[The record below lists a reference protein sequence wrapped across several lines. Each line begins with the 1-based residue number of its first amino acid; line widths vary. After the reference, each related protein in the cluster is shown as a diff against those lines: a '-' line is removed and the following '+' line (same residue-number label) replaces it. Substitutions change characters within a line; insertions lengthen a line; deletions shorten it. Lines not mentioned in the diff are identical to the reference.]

1 MKKRGGTITMPLQ
14 FLLGAGQN
22 DSVERMVQTAE
33 DWLKQNIENRVF
45 FIVPNYNKFEQEIHL
60 LSAMK
65 KGNHTTEFSTIR
77 TQVFSFQRLAWYF
90 LQRDGQVPGNI
101 LSEAGNAMILRKIL
115 KEQQEELTIFRGEV
129 NKTGFIQQ
137 LAGFYQEMQ
146 IGNVSVEDLAESGSD
161 QDQVLKL
168 QDLKKVF
175 AAYEDALLEYNVAN
189 EDPLQLLHTYL
200 ESQNLSNCLFIVSG
214 FTRFNAQELTILTTL
229 MTCGEL
235 LVSLELDRP
244 YPNEEPNPL
253 NLFADP
259 GKTYYQL
266 KSQADI
272 QKIPVR
278 TDQFCLKKTSV
289 FNQVGDFWANQKTSD
304 LAHTN
309 QLQITKYATIAD
321 EIRKVGEEIRRLVR
335 EEGYRYNDI
344 QILLRK
350 PRFYNSVLPDVFNK
364 LNVPFYLDETQE
376 MAAHPLIEFLQ
387 ALFLIDNYHYRINDV
402 FRMLRTELFAPFDW
416 AKDAW
421 FAEQQRY
428 REMID
433 LTENVCLAYN
443 FRGSA
448 WTKEA
453 DWEFVD
459 YDFEAEVFKD
469 AKELESTTNDVRR
482 SVQQIVPDF
491 FKKIKQAENGVEA
504 ATIFYHFMEA
514 SGVKRQLL
522 YWRDQE
528 VSKGNLDKAR
538 NHEQTW
544 QALLDLLDEYV
555 LIYGNDSFEWETFQE
570 IFLAGLMNLTYGK
583 IPTAIDQVRVNDLE
597 LARVDQMKVT
607 FAIGLNN
614 NDFPARF
621 DDKGLLTAEE
631 RVAFNQNL
639 PEGKFLPESN
649 SSKVN
654 REPFLAYSVFLSA
667 TDKLYLSVATTVDG
681 EKKLEVSSFLEQL
694 SQGLHLSIKEN
705 ESLQLM
711 SLPENHLGTIR
722 TLLSD
727 LIALN
732 RMAQDENRPLL
743 PAWRE
748 LQKFIQNSTIAPM
761 AQRVFK
767 SLQDLNVPRAL
778 LPETAE
784 RLYGKNLYVSVS
796 RIENFYNCQYKYF
809 ANFGLGLKER
819 TVYGLTPAA
828 AGDFYHEALDHFFR
842 LIKEQGIRLAE
853 LNEAERNRLADQVL
867 KDVFGELKFAILSS
881 SARMNYIR
889 YQLSRTIQK
898 VSWGLVQQGMR
909 TSFEPQQTEVVFGS
923 IGGEKGIPGIKLP
936 LSNGGEVSIRGK
948 IDRLDQL
955 CSAESDWLSVI
966 DYKSSPHSFNV
977 ADAYYGIA
985 LQLITYL
992 DVAVTDFSQANDKQI
1007 KPAGAYYLHVHNP
1020 VLKDPKNVEK
1030 DMLKAYQYDGLF
1042 AKEPELYDQLDQSL
1056 LEKENSLLFP
1066 IKKDKNGQTVIV
1078 SQSKDKFYD
1087 LDEMELLRQYNRE
1100 KIQKAGNQI
1109 VSGEIKLNPSY
1120 KDNQRIACQYCPF
1133 RSVCKFDA
1141 MLKENN
1147 YHRLEKLSK
1156 EEVLKRMEDELHD
1169 N

>member
-1 MKKRGGTITMPLQ
+1 MPLQ

-22 DSVERMVQTAE
+22 DAKERLIETAQA
-33 DWLKQNIENRVF
+33 WLAQNAENRVF
-45 FIVPNYNKFEQEIHL
+45 FLVPNYNKFEQEITL
-60 LSAMK
+60 LSTMK
-65 KGNHTTEFSTIR
+65 QLTGETEFSTLR

-90 LQRDGQVPGNI
+90 LQRDGQVPGNL

-115 KEQQEELTIFRGEV
+115 QEQREELTIFRGEV

-137 LAGFYQEMQ
+137 LVGFYQEMQ
-146 IGNVSVEDLAESGSD
+146 IGNVTVDDLFETGNDPD
-161 QDQVLKL
+161 QALKL
-168 QDLKKVF
+168 QDLQKIF
-175 AAYEDALLEYNVAN
+175 AAYEAALLTYQVAN
-189 EDPLQLLHTYL
+189 QDPLLLLQAYL
-200 ESQNLSNCLFIVSG
+200 SQQDLRRNLFIVSG
-214 FTRFNAQELTILTTL
+214 FARFNARELNVLSGL
-229 MTCGEL
+229 MASGEL

-244 YPNEEPNPL
+244 YPSEEPNPL
-253 NLFADP
+253 DLFADP
-259 GKTYYQL
+259 GKTYFQL
-266 KSQADI
+266 KRAADSQQIAVRPDRFA
-272 QKIPVR
+272 QKNDSI
-278 TDQFCLKKTSV
+278 
-289 FNQVGDFWANQKTSD
+289 FNQVGEFWANQKRVKLSGTD
-304 LAHTN
+304 
-309 QLQITKYATIAD
+309 QLQITKYATVAE

-335 EEGYRYNDI
+335 EKSYRYRDI
-344 QILLRK
+344 QILLRN
-350 PRFYNSVLPDVFNK
+350 PQVYNSVLPDIFQK
-364 LNVPFYLDETQE
+364 LEIPFYLDETQE

-387 ALFLIDNYHYRINDV
+387 SLFLIDSYHYRINDV

-416 AKDAW
+416 TADNW
-421 FAEQQRY
+421 SIQQKQY

-433 LTENVCLAYN
+433 QAENVCLAYN

-448 WTKEA
+448 WTKAAE
-453 DWEFVD
+453 WEFVD
-459 YDFEAEVFKD
+459 YDFEADVFKD
-469 AKELESTTNDVRR
+469 AKQLEEIANQVRR
-482 SVQQIVPDF
+482 SVQQILPNF
-491 FKKIKQAENGVEA
+491 FKQIKQATDGLEA
-504 ATIFYHFMEA
+504 ATLFYHFLA
-514 SGVKRQLL
+514 DSGVKRQLL
-522 YWRDQE
+522 FWRDQE
-528 VSKGNLDKAR
+528 VEKGNLEKAR

-555 LIYGNDSFEWETFQE
+555 LIYGMDSFDWATFQE

-621 DDKGLLTAEE
+621 DDKGLLSAEE
-631 RVAFNQNL
+631 RSLFNQHL

-667 TDKLYLSVATTVDG
+667 TERLYLSVATAVEG
-681 EKKLEVSSFLEQL
+681 EKKLEVSTFLRQL
-694 SQGLHLSIKEN
+694 SQGLGLPIREN
-705 ESLQLM
+705 ETLKLTSE
-711 SLPENHLGTIR
+711 PEQHLGTMR

-732 RMAQDENRPLL
+732 RLAQDENRAFL

-748 LQKFIQNSTIAPM
+748 LQKFIQTSVLAPM

-767 SLQDLNVPRAL
+767 SLQELNVPREL

-809 ANFGLGLKER
+809 ANFGLSLKER

-842 LIKEQGIRLAE
+842 LINEQGLKLAE
-853 LNEAERNRLADQVL
+853 LQEAERTQLADQVL
-867 KDVFGELKFAILSS
+867 KAIFGETKFAILSS

-898 VSWGLVQQGMR
+898 VSWGLVQQGQR
-909 TSFEPQQTEVVFGS
+909 TAFEPQQTEVIFGS
-923 IGGEKGIPGIKLP
+923 IGGQKGIPGINLP
-936 LSNGGEVSIRGK
+936 LSNGGEVAIRGK

-955 CSAESDWLSVI
+955 QKGEQDWLSVV

-977 ADAYYGIA
+977 SDAYYGIA

-992 DVAVTDFSQANDKQI
+992 DVAVTDLSQAQGKEI
-1007 KPAGAYYLHVHNP
+1007 RPAGAYYLHVHNP
-1020 VLKDPKNVEK
+1020 VLKEPKNIEK
-1030 DMLKAYQYDGLF
+1030 DLLKAYQYDGLF

-1056 LEKENSLLFP
+1056 SEKESSLLFP
-1066 IKKDKNGQTVIV
+1066 IKKDKDGQTVIV
-1078 SQSKDKFYD
+1078 SQSKDKFYE
-1087 LDEMELLRQYNRE
+1087 LDEINLLREYNRE
-1100 KIQKAGNQI
+1100 KIRRAGNQI
-1109 VSGEIKLNPSY
+1109 ISGEIKLNPTY
-1120 KDNQRIACQYCPF
+1120 KDNQRIACQHCPF

-1147 YHRLEKLSK
+1147 YHRLEKLTK
-1156 EEVLKRMEDELHD
+1156 EEVLKRMEEELHD
-1169 N
+1169 K

>member
-1 MKKRGGTITMPLQ
+1 MPLQ

-22 DSVERMVQTAE
+22 DAKERMVQKAQT
-33 DWLKQNIENRVF
+33 WLEQDPTNRVF
-45 FIVPNYNKFEQEIHL
+45 FLVPNYNKFEQEISL

-65 KGNHTTEFSTIR
+65 QNTKNVEFSTIR
-77 TQVFSFQRLAWYF
+77 TQVFSFQRLAWFF
-90 LQRDGQVPGNI
+90 LQRDGQIPGNV

-115 KEQQEELTIFRGEV
+115 HERREELTIFRGEV

-137 LAGFYQEMQ
+137 LVSFYQEMQ
-146 IGNVSVEDLAESGSD
+146 IGNVTVEDLDENGND
-161 QDQVLKL
+161 IDQVLKL

-175 AAYEDALLEYNVAN
+175 AAYEEALLNYQVTND
-189 EDPLQLLHTYL
+189 DPLLLLQAYL
-200 ESQNLSNCLFIVSG
+200 SEQNLSNTLFIVSG
-214 FTRFNAQELTILTTL
+214 FTRFNARELSVLNTL
-229 MTCGEL
+229 MSCGEL
-235 LVSLELDRP
+235 FVSLELDRP

-259 GKTYYQL
+259 GKTYFQL
-266 KSQADI
+266 KRSADA
-272 QKIPVR
+272 QQVPVR
-278 TDQFCLKKTSV
+278 PDQFVRMNQTV
-289 FNQVGDFWANQKTSD
+289 FNQIGDFWANQKKVD
-304 LAHTN
+304 LSQTN
-309 QLQITKYATIAD
+309 QLKLTKYATVAE
-321 EIRKVGEEIRRLVR
+321 EIRKIGEEIRRLVR
-335 EEGYRYNDI
+335 DEKYRYKDI
-344 QILLRK
+344 QILMRN
-350 PRFYNSVLPDVFNK
+350 PNVYNSVLPDLFQK
-364 LNVPFYLDETQE
+364 MAIPFYLDETQE

-387 ALFLIDNYHYRINDV
+387 ALFLIDNYNYRINDV

-416 AKDAW
+416 QPETWYLA
-421 FAEQQRY
+421 QQKY
-428 REMID
+428 REKID
-433 LTENVCLAYN
+433 QTENVCLAYN

-448 WTKEA
+448 WTRSA

-459 YDFEAEVFKD
+459 YDFEADVFND
-469 AKELESTTNDVRR
+469 AKQLEETTNDVRR
-482 SVQQIVPDF
+482 SVQQLLPAF
-491 FKKIKQAENGVEA
+491 FEKIKGAENGLTAA
-504 ATIFYHFMEA
+504 ATFYHFLEE

-522 YWRDQE
+522 FWRDQE
-528 VSKGNLDKAR
+528 VAKGNLDKAR

-555 LIYGNDSFEWETFQE
+555 LIYGADAFDWEIFQD

-621 DDKGLLTAEE
+621 DDKGLLSAEE
-631 RVAFNQNL
+631 RSAFNQNL

-667 TDKLYLSVATTVDG
+667 TEKLYLSVSTTVDG
-681 EKKLEVSSFLEQL
+681 EKKLEISSFLRQL
-694 SQGLHLSIKEN
+694 SQGLNIPVKEN
-705 ESLQLM
+705 QPLRLTSA
-711 SLPENHLGTIR
+711 PEDHLGSMR

-732 RMAQDENRPLL
+732 RYAQDENRAFL

-748 LQKFIQNSTIAPM
+748 LQKFIQNSSLAPM

-767 SLQDLNVPRAL
+767 SLQDLNVPRDL

-784 RLYGKNLYVSVS
+784 QLYGKNLYVSVS

-819 TVYGLTPAA
+819 TIYGLTPAA

-842 LIKEQGIRLAE
+842 ILKEQGLRLAE
-853 LNEAERNRLADQVL
+853 LKEAERNQLADEVL
-867 KDVFGELKFAILSS
+867 KKIFGELKFAILSS

-898 VSWGLVQQGMR
+898 VSWGLVQQGVR
-909 TSFEPQQTEVVFGS
+909 TKFEPQQTEIIFGS
-923 IGGEKGIPGIKLP
+923 IGGQKGIPGINLP
-936 LSNGGEVSIRGK
+936 LSNGGKVAIRGK

-955 CSAESDWLSVI
+955 ESNESDWLSVI

-992 DVAVTDFSQANDKQI
+992 DVAVTDFSEAKGKEI

-1020 VLKDPKNVEK
+1020 VLKDSKNIEK

-1056 LEKENSLLFP
+1056 QEKESSLLFP

-1087 LDEMELLRQYNRE
+1087 LSEIDILRQYNRE

-1109 VSGEIKLNPSY
+1109 VSGEIKLNPTY

-1156 EEVLKRMEDELHD
+1156 EEVLKRMEEELHD

>member
-1 MKKRGGTITMPLQ
+1 MSLQ
-14 FLLGAGQN
+14 FLLGTGQN
-22 DSVERMVQTAE
+22 DATERMIQTAQA
-33 DWLKQNIENRVF
+33 WLKQNPENRVF
-45 FIVPNYNKFEQEIHL
+45 FLVPNYNKFEQEINL
-60 LSAMK
+60 LSAMRHDE
-65 KGNHTTEFSTIR
+65 GATEFSTIR

-115 KEQQEELTIFRGEV
+115 HEQREELTIFRGEV

-137 LAGFYQEMQ
+137 LVSFYQEMQ
-146 IGNVSVEDLAESGSD
+146 IGNITVEDLAENGTG

-168 QDLKKVF
+168 QDLRRVY
-175 AAYEDALLEYNVAN
+175 AAYEEALLNYQVAN
-189 EDPLQLLHTYL
+189 EDPLLLLQEY
-200 ESQNLSNCLFIVSG
+200 LSNKNLTNSLFIVSG
-214 FTRFNAQELTILTTL
+214 FTRFNARELSVLTTL
-229 MTCGEL
+229 MHCGEL
-235 LVSLELDRP
+235 HVSLELDRS
-244 YPNEEPNPL
+244 YPTEEPSPL

-259 GKTYYQL
+259 GKTYFQL
-266 KSQADI
+266 KRSADEK
-272 QKIPVR
+272 QVPVR
-278 TDQFCLKKTSV
+278 PDQFSHTKQTV
-289 FNQVGDFWANQKTSD
+289 FNQVGEYWANQKKTD
-304 LAHTN
+304 LSQTD
-309 QLQITKYATIAD
+309 QLQLTKFGTVAE
-321 EIRKVGEEIRRLVR
+321 EIRKIGEEIRRLVKD
-335 EEGYRYNDI
+335 EGYRYKDI
-344 QILLRK
+344 QVLLRK
-350 PRFYNSVLPDVFNK
+350 PEVYNSVLPDIFNK
-364 LNVPFYLDETQE
+364 LDIPFYLDETQE

-387 ALFLIDNYHYRINDV
+387 ALFLVDNYNYRINDV
-402 FRMLRTELFAPFDW
+402 FRMLRTELFAPFEWKADT
-416 AKDAW
+416 W
-421 FAEQQRY
+421 FAQQQQY
-428 REMID
+428 REKID
-433 LTENVCLAYN
+433 QTENVCLAYN
-443 FRGSA
+443 FRGNA
-448 WTKEA
+448 WTKTA

-459 YDFEAEVFKD
+459 YDFEADVFND
-469 AKELESTTNDVRR
+469 AKDLETTTNDVRR
-482 SVQQIVPDF
+482 SVQKVLPEF
-491 FKKIKQAENGVEA
+491 FKKMKQADNGLEA
-504 ATIFYHFMEA
+504 ATLFFHFLED

-522 YWRDQE
+522 FWRDQE
-528 VSKGNLDKAR
+528 VEKGNLEKAR

-555 LIYGNDSFEWETFQE
+555 LIYGNDTFDWVNFQE
-570 IFLAGLMNLTYGK
+570 IFLAGLMNLNYGK

-614 NDFPARF
+614 IDFPARF
-621 DDKGLLTAEE
+621 DDKGLLSVEE
-631 RVAFNQNL
+631 RSAFNQNL
-639 PEGKFLPESN
+639 PDGKFLPESN

-667 TDKLYLSVATTVDG
+667 SEKLYMSVATTVEG
-681 EKKLEVSSFLEQL
+681 EKKLEISSFLRQL
-694 SQGLHLSIKEN
+694 SQGLQLPIKEN
-705 ESLQLM
+705 ESLNLM
-711 SLPENHLGTIR
+711 SSPEDYLGTMR

-732 RMAQDENRPLL
+732 RFAQDENRAFL

-748 LQKFIQNSTIAPM
+748 LQKFIQNSSFASM
-761 AQRVFK
+761 AQRVFR
-767 SLQDLNVPRAL
+767 SLQDLNVPREL

-828 AGDFYHEALDHFFR
+828 AGDFYHEALDYFFR
-842 LIKEQGIRLAE
+842 LLKEQGLRLAE
-853 LNEAERNRLADQVL
+853 LEEAERNQLADQVL
-867 KDVFGELKFAILSS
+867 KEIFGELKFAILSS

-889 YQLSRTIQK
+889 YQLSRTIQR
-898 VSWGLVQQGMR
+898 VSWGLVQQGAR
-909 TSFEPQQTEVVFGS
+909 TKLEPQQTEIIFGS
-923 IGGEKGIPGIKLP
+923 IGGQKGIPGINLP
-936 LSNGGEVSIRGK
+936 LSNGGEVAIRGK

-955 CSAESDWLSVI
+955 QSAENDWLSVI

-992 DVAVTDFSQANDKQI
+992 DVAVTDFNQGSGKVI

-1020 VLKDPKNVEK
+1020 VLKEPKSIER

-1056 LEKENSLLFP
+1056 NEKENSLLFP
-1066 IKKDKNGQTVIV
+1066 IKKDKNGQTVV
-1078 SQSKDKFYD
+1078 VPQSKDKFYELSEID
-1087 LDEMELLRQYNRE
+1087 LLRQYNRE

-1109 VSGEIKLNPSY
+1109 VSGEIKLNPTY

-1156 EEVLKRMEDELHD
+1156 EEVLKRMEEELHD

>member
-1 MKKRGGTITMPLQ
+1 MPLQ

-22 DSVERMVQTAE
+22 DSTERMIKTAQA
-33 DWLKQNIENRVF
+33 WLEQNIENRVF
-45 FIVPNYNKFEQEIHL
+45 FLVPNYNKFEQEITL

-65 KGNHTTEFSTIR
+65 KREQKSKEFSSIR

-90 LQRDGQVPGNI
+90 LQRDGKVPGNV

-115 KEQQEELTIFRGEV
+115 HEQREHLTIFRGEV

-137 LAGFYQEMQ
+137 LIGFYQEMR
-146 IGNVSVEDLAESGSD
+146 IGNIAVDDLGENGSN

-175 AAYEDALLEYNVAN
+175 SAYEDALISYNVTT
-189 EDPLQLLHTYL
+189 EDPLQLLL
-200 ESQNLSNCLFIVSG
+200 EHLDTQKLSNYLFIVSG
-214 FTRFNAQELTILTTL
+214 FTRFNAQELNVLNKL
-229 MTCGEL
+229 MSCGEL
-235 LVSLELDRP
+235 FVSLELDRA

-253 NLFADP
+253 NLFVDP
-259 GKTYYQL
+259 GKTYHQL
-266 KSQADI
+266 KRYADS
-272 QKIPVR
+272 QKISVLS
-278 TDQFCLKKTSV
+278 DQFARKYESV
-289 FNQVGDFWANQKTSD
+289 FNQLGDFWSSQKKND
-304 LAHTN
+304 LSRTD
-309 QLQITKYATIAD
+309 QIQITKYGTIAE
-321 EIRKVGEEIRRLVR
+321 EIRKVGEEIRHLVR
-335 EEGYRYNDI
+335 DKGYRYKDI

-350 PRFYNSVLPDVFNK
+350 PQAYNSVLPDLFTK
-364 LNVPFYLDETQE
+364 LEIPFYLDETQE

-387 ALFLIDNYHYRINDV
+387 ALFLMDNYHYRINDV
-402 FRMLRTELFAPFDW
+402 FRMLRTELYAPFEWQTDNW
-416 AKDAW
+416 L
-421 FAEQQRY
+421 AEQQRF
-428 REMID
+428 RETID

-448 WTKEA
+448 WTKKA

-459 YDFEAEVFKD
+459 YDFEADVFKD
-469 AKELESTTNDVRR
+469 AKELEKTTNTVRQ
-482 SVQQIVPDF
+482 SVQKIVPQF
-491 FKKIKQAENGVEA
+491 FKNIKQAKNGLEA
-504 ATIFYHFMEA
+504 ATVFYHFLEA

-522 YWRDQE
+522 FWRDQE
-528 VSKGNLDKAR
+528 VAKGNLEKAR

-555 LIYGNDSFEWETFQE
+555 LIYGQDTFVWDTFQE

-597 LARVDQMKVT
+597 LARINQMKVT

-621 DDKGLLTAEE
+621 DDTGLLSAEE
-631 RVAFNQNL
+631 RADFNQTL
-639 PEGKFLPESN
+639 PEGKYLPESN
-649 SSKVN
+649 GSKVT

-667 TDKLYLSVATTVDG
+667 SEKLYLSFASTVEG
-681 EKKLEVSSFLEQL
+681 EKKLEVSSFVRQIH
-694 SQGLHLSIKEN
+694 QGLHLPIKEN
-705 ESLQLM
+705 DSLNL
-711 SLPENHLGTIR
+711 SSEPENHIGTMR

-727 LIALN
+727 LITLN
-732 RMAQDENRPLL
+732 RLAQDEDRPLL

-748 LQKFIQNSTIAPM
+748 LQKFIQGSSIASM

-784 RLYGKNLYVSVS
+784 RLYGKDLYVSVS

-842 LIKEQGIRLAE
+842 LLREQGLRLTE
-853 LNEAERNRLADQVL
+853 LSEGERSRLADQVL
-867 KDVFGELKFAILSS
+867 TAVFGELKFAILSS

-898 VSWGLVQQGMR
+898 VSWGLVQQGVR
-909 TSFEPQQTEVVFGS
+909 TGFETQRTELVFGS
-923 IGGEKGIPGIKLP
+923 IGGQKGIPGIHLP
-936 LSNGGEVSIRGK
+936 LSNGGEVAIRGK

-955 CSAESDWLSVI
+955 SQAESDWLSVI

-985 LQLITYL
+985 MQLITYL
-992 DVAVTDFSQANDKQI
+992 DVAVTDFNQGTEKEI

-1020 VLKDPKNVEK
+1020 VLKDPKNIEK
-1030 DMLKAYQYDGLF
+1030 EMLKAYQYDGLF
-1042 AKEPELYDQLDQSL
+1042 AKETELYEQLDQSL
-1056 LEKENSLLFP
+1056 QEKENSLLFP
-1066 IKKDKNGQTVIV
+1066 IKKDKNGQTGII

-1087 LDEMELLRQYNRE
+1087 LDEIELLRKYNRE

-1109 VSGEIKLNPSY
+1109 ISGEIKLNPTY

-1156 EEVLKRMEDELHD
+1156 EEVLRRMEDELHD

>member
-1 MKKRGGTITMPLQ
+1 MPLQ

-22 DSVERMVQTAE
+22 DATERMVQTAQA
-33 DWLKQNIENRVF
+33 WLAKNSVNRVF
-45 FIVPNYNKFEQEIHL
+45 FLVPNYNKFEQEISL

-65 KGNHTTEFSTIR
+65 KSCGFEEFSTIQ

-90 LQRDGQVPGNI
+90 LQRDGHVPGNI

-115 KEQQEELTIFRGEV
+115 HEQREELTIFRGEV

-137 LAGFYQEMQ
+137 LVGFYQEMQ
-146 IGNVSVEDLAESGSD
+146 IGNVSVSDLVENGTE

-168 QDLKKVF
+168 KDLQKVF
-175 AAYEDALLEYNVAN
+175 AAYEEALIAYQVAN
-189 EDPLQLLHTYL
+189 EDPLLLLQNYL
-200 ESQNLSNCLFIVSG
+200 VTQDLSNCLFIVSG
-214 FTRFNAQELTILTTL
+214 FTRFNARELSVLNAL

-235 LVSLELDRP
+235 YVSLELDRP

-266 KSQADI
+266 KRSADV
-272 QKIPVR
+272 QQIPVR
-278 TDQFCLKKTSV
+278 TDQYSHERKTV
-289 FNQVGDFWANQKTSD
+289 FNQIGDFWANQKRLNMAGNT
-304 LAHTN
+304 
-309 QLQITKYATIAD
+309 QIQMTKYATLAE
-321 EIRKVGEEIRRLVR
+321 EIRKTGDEIRRLVSV
-335 EEGYRYNDI
+335 EGYRYKDI
-344 QILLRK
+344 QILMRN
-350 PRFYNSVLPDVFNK
+350 PQIYNSILPDLFQK
-364 LNVPFYLDETQE
+364 LDIPFYLDETQE

-387 ALFLIDNYHYRINDV
+387 ALFLVDTYNYRINDL

-416 AKDAW
+416 NSTTW
-421 FAEQQRY
+421 FMEQQAY
-428 REMID
+428 REKID
-433 LTENVCLAYN
+433 QTENVCLAYN
-443 FRGSA
+443 FRGNA
-448 WTKEA
+448 WTKKA

-459 YDFEAEVFKD
+459 YDFEADVFND
-469 AKELESTTNDVRR
+469 AKQLETITNEVRR
-482 SVQQIVPDF
+482 SVQQIVPVF
-491 FKKIKQAENGVEA
+491 FKHIKQAETGLEA
-504 ATIFYHFMEA
+504 ATIFYRFLEQ

-522 YWRDQE
+522 FWRDQE
-528 VSKGNLDKAR
+528 IARGSLDKAR

-555 LIYGNDSFEWETFQE
+555 LIYGEDSFDWSAFQE

-607 FAIGLNN
+607 FAVGLNN

-621 DDKGLLTAEE
+621 DDKGLLSAEE
-631 RVAFNQNL
+631 RSSFNQQL

-667 TDKLYLSVATTVDG
+667 TEKLYLSLATNVDG
-681 EKKLEVSSFLEQL
+681 EKKLEVSTFLRQL
-694 SQGLHLSIKEN
+694 SNGLNLPIN
-705 ESLQLM
+705 ESPALKLD
-711 SLPENHLGTIR
+711 SDPNEHLGTMR

-727 LIALN
+727 LITLN
-732 RMAQDENRPLL
+732 RIAQDENRAFL
-743 PAWRE
+743 PVWRE
-748 LQKFIQNSTIAPM
+748 LQKFIQNSSWAPM

-767 SLQDLNVPRAL
+767 SLQDLNVPREL

-842 LIKEQGIRLAE
+842 MLNEQGLRLAE
-853 LNEAERNRLADQVL
+853 LNEAQRNELADQVL
-867 KDVFGELKFAILSS
+867 KAIFGELKFAILSS

-889 YQLSRTIQK
+889 YQLSQTIQK

-909 TSFEPQQTEVVFGS
+909 TKLEPQQTEIIFGS
-923 IGGEKGIPGIKLP
+923 IGGQKGIPGINLP
-936 LSNGGEVSIRGK
+936 LRNGGEVAIRGK

-955 CSAESDWLSVI
+955 QGNENDWLSVI

-992 DVAVTDFSQANDKQI
+992 DVAVTDFSQASGKEI

-1020 VLKDPKNVEK
+1020 ILKEPKNIEK
-1030 DMLKAYQYDGLF
+1030 EMLKAYQYDGLF

-1056 LEKENSLLFP
+1056 QEKESSLLFP
-1066 IKKDKNGQTVIV
+1066 IKKDSKGQTVMV
-1078 SQSKDKFYD
+1078 PQSKDKFYD
-1087 LDEMELLRQYNRE
+1087 LSEIDLLRKYNRE
-1100 KIQKAGNQI
+1100 KIQQAGDQI
-1109 VSGEIKLNPSY
+1109 VSGEIKLNPTY
-1120 KDNQRIACQYCPF
+1120 KDNQRIACQQCPF

>member
-1 MKKRGGTITMPLQ
+1 MPLQ

-22 DSVERMVQTAE
+22 DAKEQMVQAAHA
-33 DWLKQNIENRVF
+33 WLEKSSANRVF
-45 FIVPNYNKFEQEIHL
+45 FIVPNYNKFEQEVSL

-65 KGNHTTEFSTIR
+65 QAKDTTEFSTIR

-101 LSEAGNAMILRKIL
+101 LSESGNAMILRKIL
-115 KEQQEELTIFRGEV
+115 HEQREELTIFRGEV

-137 LAGFYQEMQ
+137 LVGFYQEMQ
-146 IGNVSVEDLAESGSD
+146 IGNVTVDDLVETTGD
-161 QDQVLKL
+161 QDQALKIKDL
-168 QDLKKVF
+168 QRVF
-175 AAYEDALLEYNVAN
+175 AAYEEALIAYQVAN
-189 EDPLQLLHTYL
+189 DDPLLLLQNYL
-200 ESQNLSNCLFIVSG
+200 TTQKLSSDLFIVSG
-214 FTRFNAQELTILTTL
+214 YTRFNARELSVLNTL

-244 YPNEEPNPL
+244 YPSEEPNPL

-259 GKTYYQL
+259 GKTYFQL
-266 KSQADI
+266 KRSADA
-272 QKIPVR
+272 QHIPVCQ
-278 TDQFCLKKTSV
+278 DLFCHERSTI
-289 FNQVGDFWANQKTSD
+289 FNQIGEFWAKQRTMD
-304 LAHTN
+304 LSATD
-309 QLQITKYATIAD
+309 QLQITNYSTVAE
-321 EIRKVGEEIRRLVR
+321 EIRRVGDEIRRLVSV
-335 EEGYRYNDI
+335 EGYRYKDV
-344 QILLRK
+344 QILLRN
-350 PRFYNSVLPDVFNK
+350 PQIYNSVLPDIFQK
-364 LNVPFYLDETQE
+364 LDIPYYLDETQE
-376 MAAHPLIEFLQ
+376 MATHPLIEFLQ
-387 ALFLIDNYHYRINDV
+387 TLFLIDNYNFRINDV

-416 AKDAW
+416 TTENW
-421 FAEQQRY
+421 FSEQQRF
-428 REMID
+428 REKVD
-433 LTENVCLAYN
+433 QTENVCLAYN

-448 WTKEA
+448 WTKDT
-453 DWEFVD
+453 DWTFVD
-459 YDFEAEVFKD
+459 YDFEAEVFND
-469 AKELESTTNDVRR
+469 AKQLEEVANDVRR
-482 SVQQIVPDF
+482 SIQKLLPVF
-491 FKKIKQAENGVEA
+491 FKKIKKAENGLEA
-504 ATIFYHFMEA
+504 ATVFYHFMEN

-522 YWRDQE
+522 FWRDQE
-528 VSKGNLDKAR
+528 VLKGNLDKAR

-555 LIYGNDSFEWETFQE
+555 LIYGAEPFDWGIFQE

-597 LARVDQMKVT
+597 LARVDQMKIT

-621 DDKGLLTAEE
+621 DDKGLLSAEE
-631 RVAFNQNL
+631 RSMFNQNL

-649 SSKVN
+649 SSKVT

-667 TDKLYLSVATTVDG
+667 TEKLYLSVAATVEG
-681 EKKLEVSSFLEQL
+681 EKKLEISSFLRQL
-694 SQGLHLSIKEN
+694 SNGINVPIKESN
-705 ESLQLM
+705 SLKLT
-711 SLPENHLGTIR
+711 SDPANHLGTMR

-732 RMAQDENRPLL
+732 RFAQDENRAFS

-748 LQKFIQNSTIAPM
+748 LQKFIQNSELAPM

-767 SLQDLNVPRAL
+767 SLLDLNVPREL

-784 RLYGKNLYVSVS
+784 KLYGKNLYVSVS

-809 ANFGLGLKER
+809 ANFGLALKER

-842 LIKEQGIRLAE
+842 LLKEQGLHLAE
-853 LNEAERNRLADQVL
+853 LNEAERTKLADDVL
-867 KDVFGELKFAILSS
+867 KEIFGELKFAILSS

-898 VSWGLVQQGMR
+898 VSWGLVQQGAR
-909 TSFEPQQTEVVFGS
+909 TKFEPQQTEVIFGS
-923 IGGEKGIPGIKLP
+923 IGGQKGIPGINLP
-936 LSNGGEVSIRGK
+936 LSNGGEVAVRGK

-955 CSAESDWLSVI
+955 HSDESDWLSVI
-966 DYKSSPHSFNV
+966 DYKSSHHSFNV

-992 DVAVTDFSQANDKQI
+992 DVAVTDISIANGKEV
-1007 KPAGAYYLHVHNP
+1007 KPAGAYYMHIHNP
-1020 VLKDPKNVEK
+1020 VLKDERNIER

-1042 AKEPELYDQLDQSL
+1042 AKEPELYDKLDQSL
-1056 LEKENSLLFP
+1056 QEKESSLLFP

-1087 LDEMELLRQYNRE
+1087 LAEIELLREYNRE

-1109 VSGEIKLNPSY
+1109 ISGDIKLNPTY
-1120 KDNQRIACQYCPF
+1120 KDNQRIACQQCPF

-1156 EEVLKRMEDELHD
+1156 EEALKRMEDELHD

>member
-1 MKKRGGTITMPLQ
+1 MPLQ

-22 DSVERMVQTAE
+22 DATERMVQTAQA
-33 DWLKQNIENRVF
+33 WLAENSANRVF
-45 FIVPNYNKFEQEIHL
+45 FLVPNYNKFEQEISL

-65 KGNHTTEFSTIR
+65 KSRGSKEFSTIQ

-90 LQRDGQVPGNI
+90 LQRDGHVPGNI

-115 KEQQEELTIFRGEV
+115 HEQREELTIFRGEV

-137 LAGFYQEMQ
+137 LVGFYQEMQ
-146 IGNVSVEDLAESGSD
+146 IGNVTVSDLVENGTE

-168 QDLKKVF
+168 KDLQKVF
-175 AAYEDALLEYNVAN
+175 AAYEEALIAYQVAN
-189 EDPLQLLHTYL
+189 EDPLLLLQNYL
-200 ESQNLSNCLFIVSG
+200 VTQDLSNCLFIVSG
-214 FTRFNAQELTILTTL
+214 FTRFNARELSVLNAL
-229 MTCGEL
+229 MACGEL
-235 LVSLELDRP
+235 YVSLELDRP

-266 KSQADI
+266 KRSADA
-272 QKIPVR
+272 QQIPVR
-278 TDQFCLKKTSV
+278 TDRYSQERKTL
-289 FNQVGDFWANQKTSD
+289 FNQIGNFWVNQKRLN
-304 LAHTN
+304 LAGTN
-309 QLQITKYATIAD
+309 QIQMTKYPTIAE
-321 EIRKVGEEIRRLVR
+321 EIRKTGDEIRRLVSV
-335 EEGYRYNDI
+335 EGYRYKDI
-344 QILLRK
+344 QILMRN
-350 PRFYNSVLPDVFNK
+350 PQIYNSVLPDLFQK
-364 LNVPFYLDETQE
+364 LEIPFYLDETQE

-387 ALFLIDNYHYRINDV
+387 ALFLVDTYNYRINDL
-402 FRMLRTELFAPFDW
+402 FRLLRTELFAPFDW
-416 AKDAW
+416 SPTTW
-421 FAEQQRY
+421 FTEQQAY
-428 REMID
+428 REKID
-433 LTENVCLAYN
+433 QTENVCLAYN
-443 FRGSA
+443 FRGNA
-448 WTKEA
+448 WTKTA

-459 YDFEAEVFKD
+459 YDFEADVFND
-469 AKELESTTNDVRR
+469 AKQLETTTNEVRR
-482 SVQQIVPDF
+482 SVQQIIPAF
-491 FKKIKQAENGVEA
+491 FKQIKQAETGLEA
-504 ATIFYHFMEA
+504 ATMFYRFLEQ
-514 SGVKRQLL
+514 SGVKRQILF
-522 YWRDQE
+522 WRDQE
-528 VSKGNLDKAR
+528 VERGSLDKAR

-555 LIYGNDSFEWETFQE
+555 LIYGQDSFDWAAFQE

-583 IPTAIDQVRVNDLE
+583 IPTALDQVRVNDLE
-597 LARVDQMKVT
+597 LARVDQMKIT

-621 DDKGLLTAEE
+621 DDKGLLSAEE
-631 RVAFNQNL
+631 RSSFNQQL

-667 TDKLYLSVATTVDG
+667 TEKLYLSLATNIDG
-681 EKKLEVSSFLEQL
+681 EKKLEVSTFIRQL
-694 SQGLHLSIKEN
+694 SSGLNLPIN
-705 ESLQLM
+705 ESSALKLD
-711 SLPENHLGTIR
+711 SDPNEYLGTMR

-727 LIALN
+727 LITLN
-732 RMAQDENRPLL
+732 RLAQDENRAFL
-743 PAWRE
+743 PVWRE
-748 LQKFIQNSTIAPM
+748 LQKFIQTSSWAPM

-767 SLQDLNVPRAL
+767 SLQDLNVPREL

-842 LIKEQGIRLAE
+842 MLNQQGLRLAE
-853 LNEAERNRLADQVL
+853 LNEAQRNELADQVL
-867 KDVFGELKFAILSS
+867 KAIFGELKFAILSS

-909 TSFEPQQTEVVFGS
+909 TKLEPQQTEIIFGS
-923 IGGEKGIPGIKLP
+923 IGGQKGIPGINLP
-936 LSNGGEVSIRGK
+936 LRNGGEVAIRGK

-955 CSAESDWLSVI
+955 HGNESDWLSVI

-992 DVAVTDFSQANDKQI
+992 DVAVTDFSQASGKEI

-1020 VLKDPKNVEK
+1020 VLKEPKNIEK
-1030 DMLKAYQYDGLF
+1030 EMLKAYQYDGLF
-1042 AKEPELYDQLDQSL
+1042 TKEPELYDQLDQSL
-1056 LEKENSLLFP
+1056 QEKESSLLFP
-1066 IKKDKNGQTVIV
+1066 IKKDSKGQTVMV
-1078 SQSKDKFYD
+1078 PQSKDKFYD
-1087 LDEMELLRQYNRE
+1087 LSEIDLLRKYNRE
-1100 KIQKAGNQI
+1100 KIQQAGDQI
-1109 VSGEIKLNPSY
+1109 VSGEIKLNPTY
-1120 KDNQRIACQYCPF
+1120 KDNQRIACQQCPF

-1141 MLKENN
+1141 MLQENN

>member
-1 MKKRGGTITMPLQ
+1 MPLQ

-22 DSVERMVQTAE
+22 DATERMIQTARA
-33 DWLKQNIENRVF
+33 WLEQNSENRVF
-45 FIVPNYNKFEQEIHL
+45 FLVPNYNKFEQEIRL

-65 KGNHTTEFSTIR
+65 QDNKAVEFSTIR

-90 LQRDGQVPGNI
+90 LQKNGQIPGNI

-115 KEQQEELTIFRGEV
+115 HEQREELTIFRGEV

-137 LAGFYQEMQ
+137 LVRFYQEMQ
-146 IGNVSVEDLAESGSD
+146 IGNVTVEDLVENGND

-175 AAYEDALLEYNVAN
+175 SAYEEALFKYKVAN
-189 EDPLQLLHTYL
+189 DDPLQLLQQYL
-200 ESQNLSNCLFIVSG
+200 STKKMSNNLFIVSG
-214 FTRFNAQELTILTTL
+214 FTRFNARELGVLNEL
-229 MTCGEL
+229 MVCGEL

-244 YPNEEPNPL
+244 YPSEEPNPL
-253 NLFADP
+253 NLFAEP
-259 GKTYYQL
+259 GKTYFQL
-266 KSQADI
+266 KKSADAY
-272 QKIPVR
+272 KIPVR
-278 TDQFCLKKTSV
+278 PDQFAQMNQTV
-289 FNQVGDFWANQKTSD
+289 FNQVGEFWVNQKRRNLEQND
-304 LAHTN
+304 
-309 QLQITKYATIAD
+309 QVQIKIFSTLAD
-321 EIRKVGEEIRRLVR
+321 EIRKTGEEIRRLVR
-335 EEGYRYNDI
+335 DEGYRYRDI
-344 QILLRK
+344 QILLRNSQA
-350 PRFYNSVLPDVFNK
+350 YNSILPDIFNK
-364 LNVPFYLDETQE
+364 LDIPFYLDETQE

-387 ALFLIDNYHYRINDV
+387 ALFLIDSYHYQINDV

-416 AKDAW
+416 TADTW
-421 FAEQQRY
+421 FNLQQEY
-428 REMID
+428 REKID
-433 LTENVCLAYN
+433 QTENVCLAYN

-459 YDFEAEVFKD
+459 YDFEADVFND
-469 AKELESTTNDVRR
+469 AKELEATTNEVRR
-482 SVQQIVPDF
+482 SVQQVIPVF
-491 FKKIKQAENGVEA
+491 FKKIKNSKNGLEA
-504 ATIFYHFMEA
+504 ATFFYHFLEA

-522 YWRDQE
+522 FWRDQE
-528 VSKGNLDKAR
+528 VAKGSLDKAR

-555 LIYGNDSFEWETFQE
+555 LIYGEDSFDWETFQE
-570 IFLAGLMNLTYGK
+570 IFLAGLMNVTYGK

-597 LARVDQMKVT
+597 LARIDQTKVT
-607 FAIGLNN
+607 FAIGLNS
-614 NDFPARF
+614 NDFPTRF

-631 RVAFNQNL
+631 RSAFNQNL

-649 SSKVN
+649 GSKVN

-667 TDKLYLSVATTVDG
+667 SEKLYLSMATTVEG
-681 EKKLEVSSFLEQL
+681 EKKLEISPFLRQL
-694 SQGLHLSIKEN
+694 SQGLKLPIQEN
-705 ESLQLM
+705 EPLRLM
-711 SLPENHLGTIR
+711 SDPENHLGTMR

-732 RMAQDENRPLL
+732 RFAQDENRAFL

-748 LQKFIQNSTIAPM
+748 LQKFIQNSSLSSM

-767 SLQDLNVPRAL
+767 SLQDLNVPREL

-828 AGDFYHEALDHFFR
+828 AGDFYHEALDYFFR
-842 LIKEQGIRLAE
+842 LIKEQGLRLSE
-853 LNEAERNRLADQVL
+853 LNEEERTNLADQVL
-867 KDVFGELKFAILSS
+867 KEIFGELKFAILSS

-898 VSWGLVQQGMR
+898 VSWGLVNQGAR
-909 TSFEPQQTEVVFGS
+909 TKFEPQQTEVIFGS
-923 IGGEKGIPGIKLP
+923 IGGQKGIPGINLP
-936 LSNGGEVSIRGK
+936 LSNGGEVAIRGK

-955 CSAESDWLSVI
+955 QSAENDWLSVI

-992 DVAVTDFSQANDKQI
+992 DVAVTDFSQSSGKAI

-1020 VLKDPKNVEK
+1020 VLKEPKNIER

-1056 LEKENSLLFP
+1056 EEKENSLLFP
-1066 IKKDKNGQTVIV
+1066 IKKDKNGQIV
-1078 SQSKDKFYD
+1078 AVPQSRDKFYD
-1087 LDEMELLRQYNRE
+1087 LSEIDLLRKYNRE
-1100 KIQKAGNQI
+1100 KIQEAGNQI
-1109 VSGEIKLNPSY
+1109 VSGEIKLNPTY

-1156 EEVLKRMEDELHD
+1156 EEVLKRMEEELHD

>member
-1 MKKRGGTITMPLQ
+1 MALQ

-22 DSVERMVQTAE
+22 DATEQMIQTAQA
-33 DWLKQNIENRVF
+33 WLARSSENRVF
-45 FIVPNYNKFEQEIHL
+45 FLVPNYNKFEQEITL
-60 LSAMK
+60 LSAIKQSEK
-65 KGNHTTEFSTIR
+65 KTAFSTIR

-115 KEQQEELTIFRGEV
+115 QEQREELTIFRGEV

-137 LAGFYQEMQ
+137 LVGFYQEMQ
-146 IGNVSVEDLAESGSD
+146 IGNVTVADLVENGSD
-161 QDQVLKL
+161 PDQVLKL
-168 QDLKKVF
+168 QDLQKVF
-175 AAYEDALLEYNVAN
+175 AAYEEALIDYQVAN
-189 EDPLQLLHTYL
+189 EDPLLLLHDYL
-200 ESQNLSNCLFIVSG
+200 GGQDLSHSLFIVSG
-214 FTRFNAQELTILTTL
+214 FTRFNARELNVLNTL

-235 LVSLELDRP
+235 FVSLELDRP

-259 GKTYYQL
+259 GKTYFQL
-266 KSQADI
+266 KKNADL
-272 QKIPVR
+272 QQIPVR
-278 TDQFCLKKTSV
+278 SDRFSQAKQTV
-289 FNQVGDFWANQKTSD
+289 FNQIGTFWADQKKADLSQSD
-304 LAHTN
+304 QI
-309 QLQITKYATIAD
+309 QLTKYATVAE
-321 EIRKVGEEIRRLVR
+321 EIRKVGEKIRHLVR
-335 EEGYRYNDI
+335 DEGYRYKDI
-344 QILLRK
+344 QILLRN
-350 PRFYNSVLPDVFNK
+350 PQIYDSVLPDIFQK
-364 LNVPFYLDETQE
+364 LAIPFYLDETQA

-387 ALFLIDNYHYRINDV
+387 ALFLVDNYHYRINDV
-402 FRMLRTELFAPFDW
+402 FRLLRTELFAPFDW
-416 AKDAW
+416 AADTW
-421 FAEQQRY
+421 FSQQQDY
-428 REMID
+428 REKID
-433 LTENVCLAYN
+433 QTENVCLAYN

-448 WTKEA
+448 WTKES

-459 YDFEAEVFKD
+459 YDFEADVFKD
-469 AKELESTTNDVRR
+469 AKQLEAVTNEVRR
-482 SVQQIVPDF
+482 SIQQVLPAF
-491 FKKIKQAENGVEA
+491 LKKIKQAANGLEA
-504 ATIFYHFMEA
+504 ATIFYRFLEK
-514 SGVKRQLL
+514 SGVKKQLL
-522 YWRDQE
+522 FWRDQE
-528 VSKGNLDKAR
+528 VERGNLDKAR

-555 LIYGNDSFEWETFQE
+555 LIYGADSFDWPAFQE
-570 IFLAGLMNLTYGK
+570 IFLAGLMNLSYGK

-621 DDKGLLTAEE
+621 DDKGLLSAEE
-631 RVAFNQNL
+631 RSLFNQNL

-649 SSKVN
+649 SSKVS

-667 TDKLYLSVATTVDG
+667 TEKLYLSLAATVEG
-681 EKKLEVSSFLEQL
+681 EKKLEVSSFLRQL
-694 SQGLHLSIKEN
+694 SQGLQLPIKEN
-705 ESLQLM
+705 ESLKLT
-711 SLPENHLGTIR
+711 SLPEDHLGTMR

-732 RMAQDENRPLL
+732 RFAQDENRAFL
-743 PAWRE
+743 PSWRE
-748 LQKFIQNSTIAPM
+748 LQKFIQNSSLAPM

-767 SLQDLNVPRAL
+767 SLQDLNVPREL

-784 RLYGKNLYVSVS
+784 QLYGKNLYVSVS

-828 AGDFYHEALDHFFR
+828 AGDFYHEALDYFFH
-842 LIKEQGIRLAE
+842 LIKEQGLRLAE
-853 LNEAERNRLADQVL
+853 LNEAERNQLAEEVL
-867 KDVFGELKFAILSS
+867 RKIFGELKFAILSS

-889 YQLSRTIQK
+889 YQLSRTIQR

-909 TSFEPQQTEVVFGS
+909 TKLEPQQTEVLFGS
-923 IGGEKGIPGIKLP
+923 IGGQKGIPGIDLP
-936 LSNGGEVSIRGK
+936 LSNGGKVAVRGK

-955 CSAESDWLSVI
+955 QGKENDWLSVI

-977 ADAYYGIA
+977 TDAYYGIA

-992 DVAVTDFSQANDKQI
+992 DVAVTDFNQANAKEV
-1007 KPAGAYYLHVHNP
+1007 KPAGAYYLHIHNP
-1020 VLKDPKNVEK
+1020 VLKEPKNIEK
-1030 DMLKAYQYDGLF
+1030 EMLKAYQYDGLF

-1056 LEKENSLLFP
+1056 QEKESSSLFP
-1066 IKKDKNGQTVIV
+1066 IKKDKDGQTVIV
-1078 SQSKDKFYD
+1078 SHSKDKFYD
-1087 LDEMELLRQYNRE
+1087 LSEIELLRKYNRE
-1100 KIQKAGNQI
+1100 KIQQAGNQI
-1109 VSGEIKLNPSY
+1109 VSGEIKLNPTY

-1156 EEVLKRMEDELHD
+1156 EEVLKRMEEELHD

>member
-1 MKKRGGTITMPLQ
+1 MPLQ

-22 DSVERMVQTAE
+22 DATERMVQTAQA
-33 DWLKQNIENRVF
+33 WLAKNSVNRVF
-45 FIVPNYNKFEQEIHL
+45 FLVPNYNKFEQEISL

-65 KGNHTTEFSTIR
+65 KSCGFEEFSTIQ

-90 LQRDGQVPGNI
+90 LQRDGHVPGNI

-115 KEQQEELTIFRGEV
+115 HEQREELTIFRGEV

-137 LAGFYQEMQ
+137 LVGFYQEMQ
-146 IGNVSVEDLAESGSD
+146 IGNVSVSDLVENGTE

-168 QDLKKVF
+168 KDLQKVF
-175 AAYEDALLEYNVAN
+175 AAYEEALIAYQVAN
-189 EDPLQLLHTYL
+189 EDPLLLLQNYL
-200 ESQNLSNCLFIVSG
+200 VTQDLSNCLFIVSG
-214 FTRFNAQELTILTTL
+214 FTRFNARELSVLNAL

-235 LVSLELDRP
+235 YVSLELDRP

-266 KSQADI
+266 KRSADV
-272 QKIPVR
+272 QQIPVR
-278 TDQFCLKKTSV
+278 TDQYSHERKTV
-289 FNQVGDFWANQKTSD
+289 FNQIGDFWANQKRLNMAGNT
-304 LAHTN
+304 
-309 QLQITKYATIAD
+309 QIQMTKYATLAE
-321 EIRKVGEEIRRLVR
+321 EIRKTGDEIRRLVSV
-335 EEGYRYNDI
+335 EGYRYKDI
-344 QILLRK
+344 QILMRN
-350 PRFYNSVLPDVFNK
+350 PQIYNSILPDLFQK
-364 LNVPFYLDETQE
+364 LDIPFYLDETQE

-387 ALFLIDNYHYRINDV
+387 ALFLVDTYNYRINDL

-416 AKDAW
+416 NSTTW
-421 FAEQQRY
+421 FMEQQAY
-428 REMID
+428 REKID
-433 LTENVCLAYN
+433 QTENVCLAYN
-443 FRGSA
+443 FRGNA
-448 WTKEA
+448 WTKKA

-459 YDFEAEVFKD
+459 YDFEADVFND
-469 AKELESTTNDVRR
+469 AKQLETITNEVRR
-482 SVQQIVPDF
+482 SVQQIVPVF
-491 FKKIKQAENGVEA
+491 FKHIKQAETGLEA
-504 ATIFYHFMEA
+504 ATIFYRFLEQ

-522 YWRDQE
+522 FWRDQE
-528 VSKGNLDKAR
+528 VARGSLDKAR

-555 LIYGNDSFEWETFQE
+555 LIYGEDSFDWSAFQE

-597 LARVDQMKVT
+597 LARVDQMKIT
-607 FAIGLNN
+607 FAVGLNN

-621 DDKGLLTAEE
+621 DDKGLLSAEE
-631 RVAFNQNL
+631 RSSFNQQL

-667 TDKLYLSVATTVDG
+667 TEKLYLSLATNVDG
-681 EKKLEVSSFLEQL
+681 EKKLEVSTFLRQL
-694 SQGLHLSIKEN
+694 SNGLNLTIN
-705 ESLQLM
+705 ESPALKLD
-711 SLPENHLGTIR
+711 SDPNEHLGTMR

-727 LIALN
+727 LITLN
-732 RMAQDENRPLL
+732 RIAQDENRAFL
-743 PAWRE
+743 PVWRE
-748 LQKFIQNSTIAPM
+748 LQKFIQNSSWAPM

-767 SLQDLNVPRAL
+767 SLQDLNVPREL

-842 LIKEQGIRLAE
+842 MLSEQGLRSAE
-853 LNEAERNRLADQVL
+853 LNEAQRNELADQVL
-867 KDVFGELKFAILSS
+867 KAIFGELKFAILSS

-889 YQLSRTIQK
+889 YQLSQTIQK

-909 TSFEPQQTEVVFGS
+909 TKLEPQQTEIIFGS
-923 IGGEKGIPGIKLP
+923 IGGQKGIPGINLP
-936 LSNGGEVSIRGK
+936 LRNGGEVAIRGK

-955 CSAESDWLSVI
+955 QGNENDWLSVI

-992 DVAVTDFSQANDKQI
+992 DVAVTDFSQASGKEI

-1020 VLKDPKNVEK
+1020 VLKEPKNIEK
-1030 DMLKAYQYDGLF
+1030 EMLKAYQYDGLF

-1056 LEKENSLLFP
+1056 QEKESSLLFP
-1066 IKKDKNGQTVIV
+1066 IKKDSKGQTVMV
-1078 SQSKDKFYD
+1078 PQSKDKFYD
-1087 LDEMELLRQYNRE
+1087 LSEIDLLRKYNRE
-1100 KIQKAGNQI
+1100 KIQQAGDQI
-1109 VSGEIKLNPSY
+1109 VSGEIKLNPTY
-1120 KDNQRIACQYCPF
+1120 KDNQRIACQQCPF

>member
-1 MKKRGGTITMPLQ
+1 MPLQ

-22 DSVERMVQTAE
+22 DAKEQMIQRARV
-33 DWLKQNIENRVF
+33 WLEQNPVNRVF
-45 FIVPNYNKFEQEIHL
+45 FLVPNYNKFEQEINL

-65 KGNHTTEFSTIR
+65 QARGNMEFSTIR

-101 LSEAGNAMILRKIL
+101 LSEAGNAMILRKVL
-115 KEQQEELTIFRGEV
+115 HEQREELTIFRGEV

-137 LAGFYQEMQ
+137 LVGFYQEMQ
-146 IGNVSVEDLAESGSD
+146 IGNVTVADLIENGDD

-168 QDLKKVF
+168 QDLQKVF
-175 AAYEDALLEYNVAN
+175 TAYEEALITYQVAN
-189 EDPLQLLHTYL
+189 EDPLLLLQDYL
-200 ESQNLSNCLFIVSG
+200 SKQDLSNSLFIVSG
-214 FTRFNAQELTILTTL
+214 FTRFNARELSVLNTL
-229 MTCGEL
+229 MGSGNL
-235 LVSLELDRP
+235 LVDLELDRP

-259 GKTYYQL
+259 GKTYFQL
-266 KSQADI
+266 KRSADA
-272 QKIPVR
+272 QRIPVR
-278 TDQFCLKKTSV
+278 PDQFSQLKQTV
-289 FNQVGDFWANQKTSD
+289 FNQIGEFWANQKKVTLRQTD
-304 LAHTN
+304 
-309 QLQITKYATIAD
+309 QLQLTQYATVAE
-321 EIRKVGEEIRRLVR
+321 EIRKIGEEILHLVR
-335 EEGYRYNDI
+335 DENYRYKDI
-344 QILLRK
+344 QILIRN
-350 PRFYNSVLPDVFNK
+350 PQVYNSVLPDIFQK
-364 LNVPFYLDETQE
+364 LAIPFYLDETQE
-376 MAAHPLIEFLQ
+376 MSAHPLIEFLQ

-402 FRMLRTELFAPFDW
+402 FRMLRTELFAPFGW
-416 AKDAW
+416 ETNTW
-421 FAEQQRY
+421 FVEQKQY
-428 REMID
+428 REKID
-433 LTENVCLAYN
+433 QTENVCLAYN

-448 WTKEA
+448 WTKSA

-459 YDFEAEVFKD
+459 YDFEADVFND
-469 AKELESTTNDVRR
+469 AKQLEETTNEVRR
-482 SVQQIVPDF
+482 SVQHILPIF
-491 FKKIKQAENGVEA
+491 FKEIKQSANGLEA
-504 ATIFYHFMEA
+504 ATLFYHFLEK

-522 YWRDQE
+522 FWRDQE
-528 VSKGNLDKAR
+528 VAKGNLDKAR

-555 LIYGNDSFEWETFQE
+555 LIYGADAFDWDAFQE

-621 DDKGLLTAEE
+621 DDKGLLSAEE
-631 RVAFNQNL
+631 RSAFNQNL

-667 TDKLYLSVATTVDG
+667 TEKLYLSVATTVEG
-681 EKKLEVSSFLEQL
+681 EKKLEISSFLKQL
-694 SQGLHLSIKEN
+694 SQGLNVPIIEN
-705 ESLQLM
+705 DSLKLT
-711 SLPENHLGTIR
+711 SEPENHLGTMR

-732 RMAQDENRPLL
+732 RFAQDENRAFL

-748 LQKFIQNSTIAPM
+748 LQKFIQNSSLAPL

-767 SLQDLNVPRAL
+767 SLQDLNVPREL

-809 ANFGLGLKER
+809 ASFGLGLKER

-842 LIKEQGIRLAE
+842 LLKDQGMRLAE
-853 LNEAERNRLADQVL
+853 LNEAQRNQLADEVL
-867 KDVFGELKFAILSS
+867 REIFGELKFAILSS

-898 VSWGLVQQGMR
+898 VSWGLVQQGIR
-909 TSFEPQQTEVVFGS
+909 TKFEPQQTEIIFGS
-923 IGGEKGIPGIKLP
+923 IGGQKGIPGINLP
-936 LSNGGEVSIRGK
+936 LSNGGEVAVRGK

-955 CSAESDWLSVI
+955 HSAENDWLSVI

-992 DVAVTDFSQANDKQI
+992 DVAVTDFSQENGKEI

-1020 VLKDPKNVEK
+1020 VLKDPKNIEK
-1030 DMLKAYQYDGLF
+1030 GMLKAYQYDGLF
-1042 AKEPELYDQLDQSL
+1042 TKEPELYDQLDQSL
-1056 LEKENSLLFP
+1056 HEKENSLLFP

-1087 LDEMELLRQYNRE
+1087 LSEIETLRQYNRE

-1109 VSGEIKLNPSY
+1109 VSGEIKLNPTY

-1169 N
+1169 K

>member
-1 MKKRGGTITMPLQ
+1 MPLQ

-22 DSVERMVQTAE
+22 DATERMIQTAQA
-33 DWLKQNIENRVF
+33 WLNQNPENRVF
-45 FIVPNYNKFEQEIHL
+45 FLVPNYNKFEQEINL
-60 LSAMK
+60 LSAMRQTEK
-65 KGNHTTEFSTIR
+65 ATEFSTIR

-115 KEQQEELTIFRGEV
+115 HEQREELTIFRGEV

-137 LAGFYQEMQ
+137 LVGFYQEMQ
-146 IGNVSVEDLAESGSD
+146 IGNVTVADLVENGND
-161 QDQVLKL
+161 QDQILKL
-168 QDLKKVF
+168 QDLQKVF
-175 AAYEDALLEYNVAN
+175 AAYEEALLTYQVAN
-189 EDPLQLLHTYL
+189 EDPLLLLQEYL
-200 ESQNLSNCLFIVSG
+200 NSKNLANSLFIVSG
-214 FTRFNAQELTILTTL
+214 FTRFNARELSVLNTL

-235 LVSLELDRP
+235 FVSLELDRP
-244 YPNEEPNPL
+244 YPSEEPNPL

-259 GKTYYQL
+259 GKTYFQL
-266 KSQADI
+266 KRSADA
-272 QKIPVR
+272 QQIPVR
-278 TDQFCLKKTSV
+278 PDQFAQPKQTA
-289 FNQVGDFWANQKTSD
+289 FNQVGEFWANQKRVD
-304 LAHTN
+304 LSQSN
-309 QLQITKYATIAD
+309 QLNLTKFGTVAE
-321 EIRKVGEEIRRLVR
+321 EIRKVGEEIRHLIMD
-335 EEGYRYNDI
+335 EGYRYRDI
-344 QILLRK
+344 QILLRN
-350 PRFYNSVLPDVFNK
+350 PQVYNSVLPDIFNK
-364 LNVPFYLDETQE
+364 LDIPFYLDETQE

-416 AKDAW
+416 ETNTW
-421 FAEQQRY
+421 FTQQQQY
-428 REMID
+428 REKID
-433 LTENVCLAYN
+433 QTENVCLAYN

-448 WTKEA
+448 WTKAA

-459 YDFEAEVFKD
+459 YDFEADVFND
-469 AKELESTTNDVRR
+469 AKELESATNEVRR
-482 SVQQIVPDF
+482 SVQQILPEF
-491 FKKIKQAENGVEA
+491 FKKIKEAHSGLEA
-504 ATIFYHFMEA
+504 ATVFYHFLEN

-522 YWRDQE
+522 FWRDQE
-528 VSKGNLDKAR
+528 VEKGNLDKAR

-555 LIYGNDSFEWETFQE
+555 LIYGEDAFDWATFQE

-621 DDKGLLTAEE
+621 DDKGLLSAEE
-631 RVAFNQNL
+631 RSVFNQNL

-667 TDKLYLSVATTVDG
+667 SEKLYLSVATTVEG
-681 EKKLEVSSFLEQL
+681 EKKLEISSFLRQL
-694 SQGLHLSIKEN
+694 SQGLQVPIREN
-705 ESLQLM
+705 ESLKLM
-711 SLPENHLGTIR
+711 SEPENHLGTMR

-732 RMAQDENRPLL
+732 RFAQDENRAFL

-748 LQKFIQNSTIAPM
+748 LQKFIQNSSLAPM

-767 SLQDLNVPRAL
+767 SLQDLNVPREL

-842 LIKEQGIRLAE
+842 LLKEQGLRLAE
-853 LNEAERNRLADQVL
+853 LNEAERNQLADQVL
-867 KDVFGELKFAILSS
+867 KEIFGELKFAILSS

-898 VSWGLVQQGMR
+898 VSWGLVQQGAR
-909 TSFEPQQTEVVFGS
+909 TKLEPQQTEVIFGS
-923 IGGEKGIPGIKLP
+923 IGGQKGIPGINLP
-936 LSNGGEVSIRGK
+936 LSNGGEVAIRGK

-955 CSAESDWLSVI
+955 QSAESDWLSVI

-992 DVAVTDFSQANDKQI
+992 DVAVTDFSQASGKAI

-1020 VLKDPKNVEK
+1020 VLKEPKNIEK
-1030 DMLKAYQYDGLF
+1030 EMLKAYQYDGLF

-1056 LEKENSLLFP
+1056 QEKENSLLFP

-1078 SQSKDKFYD
+1078 PQSKDKFYD
-1087 LDEMELLRQYNRE
+1087 LSEIELLREYNRE

-1109 VSGEIKLNPSY
+1109 VSGEIKLNPTY

-1156 EEVLKRMEDELHD
+1156 DEVLKRMEDELHD
-1169 N
+1169 K

>member
-1 MKKRGGTITMPLQ
+1 MPLQ

-22 DSVERMVQTAE
+22 DATTRMIETAQA
-33 DWLKQNIENRVF
+33 WLKQNSKKRVF
-45 FIVPNYNKFEQEIHL
+45 FLVPNYNKFEQEINL

-65 KGNHTTEFSTIR
+65 TAGKTTEFSTIR

-90 LQRDGQVPGNI
+90 LQKDGQIPRNI

-115 KEQQEELTIFRGEV
+115 HEKREELTIFRGEV

-137 LAGFYQEMQ
+137 LVGFYQEMQ
-146 IGNVSVEDLAESGSD
+146 IGNVTVDDLVENGND

-168 QDLKKVF
+168 QDLRMVF
-175 AAYEDALLEYNVAN
+175 AAYEEALLAYQVAN
-189 EDPLQLLHTYL
+189 EDPLLLLQDYL
-200 ESQNLSNCLFIVSG
+200 SRKDLSNDLFIISG
-214 FTRFNAQELTILTTL
+214 FTRFNARELSVLNTL
-229 MTCGEL
+229 MTSGEL

-244 YPNEEPNPL
+244 YAGEEPNPL
-253 NLFADP
+253 DLFADP
-259 GKTYYQL
+259 RKTYFQL
-266 KSQADI
+266 KRIADSQQIA
-272 QKIPVR
+272 VR
-278 TDQFCLKKTSV
+278 PDQISHANESV
-289 FNQVGDFWANQKTSD
+289 FNQVGEFWSKQKAFNLTQTD
-304 LAHTN
+304 QI
-309 QLQITKYATIAD
+309 QLTKYGTVAE
-321 EIRKVGEEIRRLVR
+321 EIRKVGEEIRHLVR
-335 EEGYRYNDI
+335 DEGYRYKDI
-344 QILLRK
+344 QILMRNPLV
-350 PRFYNSVLPDVFNK
+350 YNSTLPDVFQK
-364 LNVPFYLDETQE
+364 LEIPFYLDETQE

-387 ALFLIDNYHYRINDV
+387 SLFLVDKYNYRINDI
-402 FRMLRTELFAPFDW
+402 FRMLRTELFAPFEWQADT
-416 AKDAW
+416 W
-421 FAEQQRY
+421 FLEQQQY
-428 REMID
+428 REKID
-433 LTENVCLAYN
+433 QTENVCLAYN
-443 FRGSA
+443 FRGSF
-448 WTKEA
+448 WTRNT

-459 YDFEAEVFKD
+459 YDFEKDVFND
-469 AKELESTTNDVRR
+469 AKQLESTANEVRH
-482 SVQQIVPDF
+482 SVQQILPLF
-491 FKKIKQAENGVEA
+491 FKQIKKAKNGLEGA
-504 ATIFYHFMEA
+504 SLFYHFMEN

-522 YWRDQE
+522 FWRDQE
-528 VSKGNLDKAR
+528 VAKGNLDKAR

-555 LIYGNDSFEWETFQE
+555 LIYGTETFDWDTFQE

-621 DDKGLLTAEE
+621 DDKGLLSAEE
-631 RVAFNQNL
+631 RSIFNQNL

-667 TDKLYLSVATTVDG
+667 KEKLYLSVATTVEG
-681 EKKLEVSSFLEQL
+681 EKKLEISSFLRQL
-694 SQGLHLSIKEN
+694 SQGLNLLIRDNEPLRLS
-705 ESLQLM
+705 SD
-711 SLPENHLGTIR
+711 PEDHLGTTR

-732 RMAQDENRPLL
+732 RLAQDENRAIL

-748 LQKFIQNSTIAPM
+748 LQKFVQNGSLAPL

-767 SLQDLNVPRAL
+767 SLQDLNVPREL

-819 TVYGLTPAA
+819 TIYGLTPAA
-828 AGDFYHEALDHFFR
+828 AGDFYHEALDYFFR
-842 LIKEQGIRLAE
+842 LLNEQGLRLAE
-853 LNEAERNRLADQVL
+853 LNETERNQLADQVL
-867 KDVFGELKFAILSS
+867 KEIFGELKFAILSS

-909 TSFEPQQTEVVFGS
+909 TKFEPQQTEVIFGS
-923 IGGEKGIPGIKLP
+923 IGGQKGIPGINLP
-936 LSNGGEVSIRGK
+936 LSNGGEVAIRGK

-955 CSAESDWLSVI
+955 QSAESDWLSVI
-966 DYKSSPHSFNV
+966 DYKSSPHTFNV

-992 DVAVTDFSQANDKQI
+992 DVAVTDYNQVSDKEI
-1007 KPAGAYYLHVHNP
+1007 RPAGAYYLHVHNP
-1020 VLKDPKNVEK
+1020 VLKQPKDIEK

-1042 AKEPELYDQLDQSL
+1042 TKEPELYDQLDQSL
-1056 LEKENSLLFP
+1056 QEKENSLLFP
-1066 IKKDKNGQTVIV
+1066 IKKDKNGQTTIV
-1078 SQSKDKFYD
+1078 TQSKDKFYD
-1087 LDEMELLRQYNRE
+1087 LSEIDLLRKYNRE
-1100 KIQKAGNQI
+1100 KIQEAGNQI
-1109 VSGEIKLNPSY
+1109 VSGEIKLNPTY

-1156 EEVLKRMEDELHD
+1156 EEVLKRMEEELHD

>member
-1 MKKRGGTITMPLQ
+1 MTLQ

-22 DSVERMVQTAE
+22 DATEQMIQTAQA
-33 DWLKQNIENRVF
+33 WLEKNPENRVF
-45 FIVPNYNKFEQEIHL
+45 FLVPNYNKFEQEITL

-65 KGNHTTEFSTIR
+65 QIEKKTAFSTIR

-115 KEQQEELTIFRGEV
+115 QELKEDLTIFRGEV

-137 LAGFYQEMQ
+137 LVGFYQEMQ
-146 IGNVSVEDLAESGSD
+146 IGNVTVADLVENGSD
-161 QDQVLKL
+161 PDQVLKL
-168 QDLKKVF
+168 QDLQKVF
-175 AAYEDALLEYNVAN
+175 TAYEEALIDYQVVN
-189 EDPLQLLHTYL
+189 EDPLLLLHDYL
-200 ESQNLSNCLFIVSG
+200 QGQDLAHSLFIVSG
-214 FTRFNAQELTILTTL
+214 FTRFNARELNVLNAL

-235 LVSLELDRP
+235 IVSLELDRP
-244 YPNEEPNPL
+244 YPSEEPNPL

-259 GKTYYQL
+259 GKTYFQL
-266 KSQADI
+266 KKNADFQQI
-272 QKIPVR
+272 QVR
-278 TDQFCLKKTSV
+278 PDRFARKKATV
-289 FNQVGDFWANQKTSD
+289 FNQVGAFWADQERTD
-304 LAHTN
+304 LSHSEQI
-309 QLQITKYATIAD
+309 QLTKYGTVAE

-335 EEGYRYNDI
+335 EEGYRYKDI
-344 QILLRK
+344 QILLRNPK
-350 PRFYNSVLPDVFNK
+350 IYDSVLPDLFQK
-364 LNVPFYLDETQE
+364 LAIPFYLDETQA

-402 FRMLRTELFAPFDW
+402 FRLLRTELFAPFNW
-416 AKDAW
+416 AGETW
-421 FAEQQRY
+421 FFQQQEY
-428 REMID
+428 REKID
-433 LTENVCLAYN
+433 QTENVCLAYN

-448 WTKEA
+448 WTKKSEWA
-453 DWEFVD
+453 FVD
-459 YDFEAEVFKD
+459 YDFEADVFND
-469 AKELESTTNDVRR
+469 AKQLEAIANEVRR
-482 SVQQIVPDF
+482 SIQQVLPPF
-491 FKKIKQAENGVEA
+491 FEKIKQAANGLEA
-504 ATIFYHFMEA
+504 ATTFYHFLEN
-514 SGVKRQLL
+514 SGVKKQLL
-522 YWRDQE
+522 FWRDQE
-528 VSKGNLDKAR
+528 VERGNLDKAR

-555 LIYGNDSFEWETFQE
+555 LIYGADPFDWTAFQE
-570 IFLAGLMNLTYGK
+570 IFLAGLMNLSYGK
-583 IPTAIDQVRVNDLE
+583 IPTAIDQVRINDLE

-614 NDFPARF
+614 NEFPARF
-621 DDKGLLTAEE
+621 DDKGLLSAEE
-631 RVAFNQNL
+631 RSLFNQNL
-639 PEGKFLPESN
+639 PDGKFLPESN

-667 TDKLYLSVATTVDG
+667 TEKLYLSVAATVEG
-681 EKKLEVSSFLEQL
+681 EKKLEISAFLRRL
-694 SQGLHLSIKEN
+694 SQGLQLPIKES
-705 ESLQLM
+705 ESLKLT
-711 SLPENHLGTIR
+711 SAPEDHIGTMR

-732 RMAQDENRPLL
+732 RFAQDENRAFL
-743 PAWRE
+743 PSWRE
-748 LQKFIQNSTIAPM
+748 LQKFIQNSSLAPM

-767 SLQDLNVPRAL
+767 SLQDLNIPKEL

-784 RLYGKNLYVSVS
+784 QLYGKNLYVSVS

-828 AGDFYHEALDHFFR
+828 AGDFYHEALDQFFR
-842 LIKEQGIRLAE
+842 LIKEQGLRLAE
-853 LNEAERNRLADQVL
+853 LNEAERNHLAEEVL
-867 KDVFGELKFAILSS
+867 KEIFGELKFAILSS

-889 YQLSRTIQK
+889 YQLSRTIQR
-898 VSWGLVQQGMR
+898 VSWALVQQGMR
-909 TSFEPQQTEVVFGS
+909 TSFEPQQTEILFGS
-923 IGGEKGIPGIKLP
+923 IGGKKGIPGIDLP
-936 LSNGGEVSIRGK
+936 LSNGGKVAVRGK

-955 CSAESDWLSVI
+955 QGNEHDWLSVI

-992 DVAVTDFSQANDKQI
+992 DVAVTDFSQANGKEV

-1020 VLKDPKNVEK
+1020 VLQEPKNVEK

-1042 AKEPELYDQLDQSL
+1042 AKEPALYEELDRSL
-1056 LEKENSLLFP
+1056 QEKENSVLFP
-1066 IKKDKNGQTVIV
+1066 IKKDKNGQTVIL

-1087 LDEMELLRQYNRE
+1087 LSEIELLREYNRE
-1100 KIQKAGNQI
+1100 KIQQAGNQI
-1109 VSGEIKLNPSY
+1109 ISGEIKLNPTY

-1156 EEVLKRMEDELHD
+1156 EEVLKRMGEELHD